1 MVESVGNELNEICG
15 TRAYDKP
22 TMEGIRCDGISQYH
36 FNPECPERKAYANEA
51 VECPDIQLSNESL
64 MVSSSLRNP
73 NPSSPI
79 SEPFHPLDLVL
90 TPGKQ
95 D

>member
-1 MVESVGNELNEICG
+1 MVESVRNELNDVCE

-22 TMEGIRCDGISQYH
+22 TMEGIRCDGISQCH

-79 SEPFHPLDLVL
+79 SDKFHRIDLVL
-90 TPGKQ
+90 TLGKQ